1 MNIKK
6 IGSAVTIVA
15 VVIELIVVIRAIST
29 ILFDL
34 IKEEHSL
41 MGVLYRLGAIG
52 MILILTTISL
62 MFLTYKK

>member
-1 MNIKK
+1 MNIKR
-6 IGSAVTIVA
+6 IGNTLTIVA
-15 VVIELIVVIRAIST
+15 VVTELIVVIKAIST

-41 MGVLYRLGAIG
+41 MDVLYRLGLIG
-52 MILILTTISL
+52 IILILTAISL